1 MHTYNQKL
9 KKLFKKTKPNSG
21 FTLTELLVGLIMSIL
36 VTGALGF
43 GLIQVMNLSRRGA
56 AQANTRN
63 EANRALE
70 FISDELRRAQNIEL
84 SSNVATPGYLNV
96 TGTPPA
102 PGFTA
107 VTGGTPTPRLA
118 LQMPGVEQRVI
129 YYVTPPPSNSS
140 WQGPLVLYRW
150 GPNLNANGSYTDAA
164 DTSGWQNEALIDG
177 LDNSNQTITCGGENF
192 TYQGFFAC
200 IADDD
205 GDGVTEDGATD
216 TNGDGVVNADDST
229 DDVDDFGQ
237 TAELFLVGG
246 VDTIAGNG
254 SDVDDTVTASTQTV
268 ARAKEADV
276 DNAAPVAT
284 ASVAFRVIGAGFV
297 CDPVSGTD
305 WQMRMDFDNDPY
317 ASDPSDTATANKSIN
332 KAVPWIYEE
341 GRQSQ
346 PIEVS
351 QTDPMDLTIYSIPFG
366 ATGCLSSGNSTLLG
380 DHDSNASTD
389 DDTVTTDGDE
399 YLSEYADNGFT
410 LDYNIKFQETV
421 AGRSDDSTFWTSF
434 NGDTDNDHNNPNVTK
449 DGKIIILKR
458 GSRLVPGANI
468 PFDETNDRPAVGDH
482 PAPLYPGYDFN
493 RDGNP
498 DKKSLGRFLYDKGYA
513 EPINSFDDSD
523 PYADPT
529 DGYRIKDGSDS
540 PLGENERIVAMEI
553 GQTDNGL
560 RDDIPVTDQ
569 TFDTNGNRIP
579 HPGFELQDTVLI
591 VNHSGFEEEYEE

>member
-70 FISDELRRAQNIEL
+70 FISDEIRRARTLDTDL
-84 SSNVATPGYLNV
+84 SIDIDGDGTDEDLTPPTSSEATGPEGQGLPAGVNVALALDIPNVPALENNAIVYYLQSN
-96 TGTPPA
+96 TGTNW
-102 PGFTA
+102 
-107 VTGGTPTPRLA
+107 
-118 LQMPGVEQRVI
+118 E
-129 YYVTPPPSNSS
+129 
-140 WQGPLVLYRW
+140 GPQVLYRY
-150 GPNLNANGSYTDAA
+150 GPPLDANGNYTNGD
-164 DTSGWQNEALIDG
+164 WQREALIDG
-177 LDNSNQTITCGGENF
+177 ISTGTNVDCDGNGSLETPNP
-192 TYQGFFAC
+192 GFVAC
-200 IADDD
+200 IEGSNSA
-205 GDGVTEDGATD
+205 
-216 TNGDGVVNADDST
+216 
-229 DDVDDFGQ
+229 Q
-237 TAELFLVGG
+237 IFLVGG
-246 VDTIAGNG
+246 VDAIAGNG
-254 SDVDDTVTASTQTV
+254 NDVDDTVTASTQTV
-268 ARAKEADV
+268 ARAKVADV
-276 DNAAPVAT
+276 DNTAPVAT